1 MRNHHRSSAE
11 IDDNLVDDLLAG
23 CPDGDR
29 TGRSEL
35 AALVV
40 ELRTLENR
48 PAPPVVRP
56 ELTAVFATG
65 LVPGRETAAAEPL
78 NEPPSRRQRMLT
90 ALGTFLATLTGK
102 VVLGTAAAAA
112 SVGAAHAV
120 GVVDVPGLPD
130 KAAVVELPAEE
141 NAGDNGPDG
150 RSDVESGQPSSPGV
164 DGGAVSDR
172 ATSGE
177 PREDGKAFGT
187 SVAEEAVEGTP
198 AEGRPGSGGA
208 GTDPRPEAPADGT
221 DVADE
226 HRPSTPTGGSSVAND
241 PAPDDPPAGPEI
253 ADEQTPGDPPA
264 DRP

>member
-1 MRNHHRSSAE
+1 MRNHHRNPAE
-11 IDDNLVDDLLAG
+11 IDDSPVDDLLAR
-23 CPDGDR
+23 CPDGDLA
-29 TGRSEL
+29 GRGEL
-35 AALVV
+35 AALVA
-40 ELRTLENR
+40 ELRTLQDR

-56 ELTAVFATG
+56 ELAVAFATG
-65 LVPGRETAAAEPL
+65 QVPCLGTAATEPS
-78 NEPPSRRQRMLT
+78 NEPTSRRQRMLT

-130 KAAVVELPAEE
+130 KAAVVELPAVEDT
-141 NAGDNGPDG
+141 GDNRPDG

-198 AEGRPGSGGA
+198 ADGRPGSGGA
-208 GTDPRPEAPADGT
+208 GTDARSQAPVDGT

-226 HRPSTPTGGSSVAND
+226 HRPGTPAGGSSESND
-241 PAPDDPPAGPEI
+241 PAPNDPPAGSEI
-253 ADEQTPGDPPA
+253 ADEKTPAEQPT